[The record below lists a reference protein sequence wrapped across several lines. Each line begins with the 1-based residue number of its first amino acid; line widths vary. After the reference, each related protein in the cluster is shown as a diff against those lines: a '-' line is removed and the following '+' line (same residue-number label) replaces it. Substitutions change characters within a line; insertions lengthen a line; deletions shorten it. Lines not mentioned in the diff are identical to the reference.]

1 VIDIGAYEFLDY
13 DQTPPVTVAS
23 ATPPPGGSGWN
34 TTDVTVTLNATDDPG
49 GSGVANIRYSL
60 TGAQQ
65 SGVIAAGNPASITV
79 TAEGITTVNFSAV
92 DKAGNV
98 GPSGSL
104 DVAIDRTGPV
114 IAGLPKQNKCGLI
127 PSKHQMVQVA
137 VVTASDSL
145 SGVSSLVVTASSNE
159 PDSGTGPDDLP
170 GDIVISGNTVQL
182 RAERSPSGPGRVY
195 TIVSTAQ
202 DSAGNTTT
210 MTTTCTVPN

>member
-1 VIDIGAYEFLDY
+1 VI
-13 DQTPPVTVAS
+13 
-23 ATPPPGGSGWN
+23 
-34 TTDVTVTLNATDDPG
+34 VTLNATDDPG
-49 GSGVANIRYSL
+49 GSGVADIRYSL

-65 SGVIAAGNPASITV
+65 SGVIAVGNPASITL
-79 TAEGITTVNFSAV
+79 TAEGITTVSFSAV

-104 DVAIDRTGPV
+104 AVAIDRTGPV

-127 PSKHQMVQVA
+127 PSKGQMVQVA

-145 SGVSSLVVTASSNE
+145 SGVSSLAVTASSNE

-170 GDIVISGNTVQL
+170 GDIVIIGNTVQL
-182 RAERSPSGPGRVY
+182 RAERSPSGTGRVY

-210 MTTTCTVPN
+210 MTTTCSVPN